1 MEISLTPDTY
11 TPVVNEAGNYVDK
24 IPSIRNGI
32 YCACGSRRDKIYT
45 NSTFSAHTKS
55 KHHQKWLQSLNENK
69 MNYYA
74 ELIKCKEV
82 ISSQQEIIQKL
93 ENKMSD
99 KLLTID
105 YLTRQLYEREKP
117 ALSVNLLDIE

>member
-32 YCACGSRRDKIYT
+32 YCACGSRRDKIY
-45 NSTFSAHTKS
+45 NSTFSVHTKS

-74 ELIKCKEV
+74 ELIKCKGV

>member
-1 MEISLTPDTY
+1 
-11 TPVVNEAGNYVDK
+11 
-24 IPSIRNGI
+24 
-32 YCACGSRRDKIYT
+32 
-45 NSTFSAHTKS
+45 
-55 KHHQKWLQSLNENK
+55 

-117 ALSVNLLDIE
+117 ALSVNLLILNNRFLLTVNLVKTPACRNRTDDLWMTTKTTFTVQRSSI